1 MVRHLQGHLIAGDKF
16 ETNFPESA
24 RTLLGPVWRVSQAR
38 GLLEFTGNS
47 EDWLA
52 SKKNVKK
59 HACKV
64 RYAVRHLLRTGST
77 YRISE
82 SETPAW
88 VRGSR
93 DRFNGRRARSWR
105 PDSH

>member
-1 MVRHLQGHLIAGDKF
+1 LGTKKIAAS
-16 ETNFPESA
+16 N
-24 RTLLGPVWRVSQAR
+24 
-38 GLLEFTGNS
+38 GNS

-64 RYAVRHLLRTGST
+64 GYAVRHLMRTGST

-88 VRGSR
+88 VR
-93 DRFNGRRARSWR
+93 RARG
-105 PDSH
+105 PDAAAAQVA